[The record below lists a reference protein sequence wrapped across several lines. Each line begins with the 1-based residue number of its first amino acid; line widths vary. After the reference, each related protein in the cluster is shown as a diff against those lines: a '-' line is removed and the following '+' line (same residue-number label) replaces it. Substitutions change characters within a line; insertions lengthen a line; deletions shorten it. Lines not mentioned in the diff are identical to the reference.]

1 MLRSEALPG
10 LPGPPGRPVALGSSI
25 ARQLPQRQLPTP
37 AHNGRRLLPPP
48 PQHQRL
54 FPPMNHN
61 QPARW
66 AAQRE
71 SSEQALREGQS
82 GEALLQDLAHSYHHH
97 PGAASSSGTVPL
109 VLSPTTGRLQTPED
123 GQRLALISASN
134 EALIAANSQRRRDRA
149 LASRLDYMPREQRAA
164 YREIVHTYSQPRFA
178 EPPAGG
184 HDVSLVASPR
194 VAPPS
199 EGDGSGLVE
208 ALREHQRLLPPG
220 MNHARWAA
228 QQRALHEELLM
239 NEYGLAA
246 LHRYQQTRHQQQQ
259 QQTSGAASSSGTSN
273 TDVWL

>member
-1 MLRSEALPG
+1 
-10 LPGPPGRPVALGSSI
+10 
-25 ARQLPQRQLPTP
+25 
-37 AHNGRRLLPPP
+37 
-48 PQHQRL
+48 
-54 FPPMNHN
+54 MNHN

-149 LASRLDYMPREQRAA
+149 LASRLNYMPREQRAA

-208 ALREHQRLLPPG
+208 ALREHQRLYDVSLVASPRVAPPSEGDGSGLVEALREHQRLLPPG

-239 NEYGLAA
+239 IEYGLAA

>member
-1 MLRSEALPG
+1 
-10 LPGPPGRPVALGSSI
+10 
-25 ARQLPQRQLPTP
+25 
-37 AHNGRRLLPPP
+37 
-48 PQHQRL
+48 
-54 FPPMNHN
+54 MNHN

-82 GEALLQDLAHSYHHH
+82 GEALLQELAHSYHHH
-97 PGAASSSGTVPL
+97 PGAAS
-109 VLSPTTGRLQTPED
+109 RLQTPED

-149 LASRLDYMPREQRAA
+149 IASRLDYMPREQRAA

-184 HDVSLVASPR
+184 HDVSLVASPRVAPPSEGDGSGLVEALREHQRLYDVSLVASPR